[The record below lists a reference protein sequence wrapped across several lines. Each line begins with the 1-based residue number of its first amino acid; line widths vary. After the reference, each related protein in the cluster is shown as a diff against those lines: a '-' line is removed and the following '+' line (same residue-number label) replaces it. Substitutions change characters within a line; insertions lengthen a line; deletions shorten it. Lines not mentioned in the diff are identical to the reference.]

1 MKKLMALAKD
11 VYLQQNGEEINVV
24 AVHAGLECGTFKVR
38 NPALDMISIGP
49 DLRDVHTTKETFYMA
64 HSPGSGACW
73 KACSPGCEN

>member
-24 AVHAGLECGTFKVR
+24 AVHAGLECGTFKVL

-49 DLRDVHTTKETFYMA
+49 DLRDVHTTKETFYLNTLPRVWHLLEGLLA
-64 HSPGSGACW
+64 GV
-73 KACSPGCEN
+73 